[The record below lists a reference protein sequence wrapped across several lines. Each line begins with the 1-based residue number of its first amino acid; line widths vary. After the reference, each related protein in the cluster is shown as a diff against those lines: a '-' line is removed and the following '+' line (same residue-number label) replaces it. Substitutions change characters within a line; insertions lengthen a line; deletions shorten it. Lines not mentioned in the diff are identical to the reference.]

1 MPMKPNILEPDLNS
15 VKEAEEKLGIS
26 AQELSDIF
34 ILLSVKG
41 LGPQKFKAI
50 HKRSLS
56 CGEIISRPS
65 ALPIPGQTGEKLQSL
80 INQITNSTKQECLLR
95 AKKQLVVAL
104 KNNSKI
110 LTYKNPLY
118 PKLLFHSNYP
128 VPVIYAKGSWTI
140 LKNEKAVAC
149 VGSRGIRE
157 PYSHCQKWFA
167 TFAAQR
173 GYNIVSGFALGA
185 DTIAHR
191 AAFECGG
198 ATVCVVPSGLD
209 RPFPPEN
216 KEFWNEIAN
225 YSKGVLV
232 SEFPFGTGANSL
244 NLKKRNK
251 MIVAFA
257 NGVLV
262 GQSAKDGGAMNAY
275 RFAREQKKPVATF
288 ASDGKEDTSGNSLI
302 QSEKQN
308 DDSIFSISSD
318 SDHYSS
324 WLSRLSILI

>member
-1 MPMKPNILEPDLNS
+1 MKPNILDLDPNS
-15 VKEAEEKLGIS
+15 VKDAEEQLGIS
-26 AQELSDIF
+26 AQELADIF
-34 ILLSVKG
+34 LLLSVKG

-50 HKRSLS
+50 HKRGFTY
-56 CGEIISRPS
+56 GEIISKPS
-65 ALPIPGQTGEKLQSL
+65 LLPIPGLTGEKLQGL
-80 INQITNSTKQECLLR
+80 IKQISDSTKQECLLR

-110 LTYKNPLY
+110 LTYRNSFY

-128 VPVIYAKGSWTI
+128 VPVIYAKGSWNI

-157 PYSHCQKWFA
+157 PYSICQKRFA
-167 TFAAQR
+167 TFAAGK

-191 AAFECGG
+191 SAFECGG

-216 KEFWNEIAN
+216 KDFWNEISN
-225 YSKGVLV
+225 YSKGILV

-288 ASDGKEDTSGNSLI
+288 LSDGKEDTSGNSLI
-302 QSEKQN
+302 QLEKQN
-308 DDSIFSISSD
+308 DDSIFSVSSD
-318 SDHYSS
+318 SDSYSS
-324 WLSRLSILI
+324 WLSRLSFLI